1 MGYRKWYQALP
12 MQTKQRI
19 EHIVDGQAHNSN
31 EKIMRVL
38 LDAPEGIPLWMS
50 DRSERLAQGIN
61 TYVSRL
67 LLYNKM

>member
-1 MGYRKWYQALP
+1 MNYRKWYRALP
-12 MQTKQRI
+12 TQTKRRI
-19 EHIVDGQAHNSN
+19 ERIIDGQAHNSN
-31 EKIMRVL
+31 EKIMQVL
-38 LDAPEGIPLWMS
+38 LGSPEGIPLWMS